1 MNQLFSTSLKSSTYR
16 LRPSQ
21 LQAATRRDPILSKVL
36 RCVKSGWPKHC
47 ETELRPYWFRR
58 FELTVE
64 GGCLLWGIRVL
75 VPRTLQGR
83 LLDELHQDHP
93 GITRMKSVARSYMW
107 WPGLDKAI
115 ENLAKSC
122 SSCLAVK
129 HAPAVAPLQPWV
141 WPDQPWKRVHLDFA
155 GPFQGSMFLVAVDAH
170 SKWPEVHLMKE
181 TTAAKTLDVLRVMFS
196 AHGLPE
202 QLVTDN
208 GPQFVAEEFATF
220 AKLNGIKHIRCAP
233 YHPASNGLAERFVQ
247 SLKMALKASV
257 NSGYSLQRRVLNF
270 LLNYRSTP
278 HATTSVSP
286 SSLFLHRQIRTRLD
300 LLRPNCESHVRDKQS
315 QQKSQHDQRAHDR
328 QFFVGQTVMARNL
341 RPGAD
346 WVPAVVVE
354 RLGPLS
360 YLVETSDKLLWKRHI
375 DLLRELEVRNR
386 DSEFQEPD
394 APDLDVPNGDSLA
407 PPLPVADLPTVVPPA
422 RPDSPVAEAAV
433 IPAAPGEA
441 VATGLDSPDPPAS
454 TSPPAIVQR
463 QYPTR
468 ANFFFGPTFDL
479 EEFAELTNPP
489 LNPVFLVCN
498 YWS

>member
-1 MNQLFSTSLKSSTYR
+1 MAAARLQHWALILAAYSYEIEYRPTGAHANADSLSRLPLKTNEPDVTSDEPAVFNISQIEHLPVTTK
-16 LRPSQ
+16 Q

-83 LLDELHQDHP
+83 LLNELHQDHP

-233 YHPASNGLAERFVQ
+233 YHPASNGLGFPAQ
-247 SLKMALKASV
+247 L
-257 NSGYSLQRRVLNF
+257 
-270 LLNYRSTP
+270 
-278 HATTSVSP
+278 
-286 SSLFLHRQIRTRLD
+286 
-300 LLRPNCESHVRDKQS
+300 
-315 QQKSQHDQRAHDR
+315 SQHTTCH
-328 QFFVGQTVMARNL
+328 
-341 RPGAD
+341 
-346 WVPAVVVE
+346 
-354 RLGPLS
+354 
-360 YLVETSDKLLWKRHI
+360 H
-375 DLLRELEVRNR
+375 
-386 DSEFQEPD
+386 
-394 APDLDVPNGDSLA
+394 
-407 PPLPVADLPTVVPPA
+407 
-422 RPDSPVAEAAV
+422 
-433 IPAAPGEA
+433 
-441 VATGLDSPDPPAS
+441 
-454 TSPPAIVQR
+454 
-463 QYPTR
+463 
-468 ANFFFGPTFDL
+468 
-479 EEFAELTNPP
+479 
-489 LNPVFLVCN
+489 
-498 YWS
+498 